1 MSNIRPAS
9 QGATL
14 DTKGPMLNF
23 LFPRLTPAQRRGQPL
38 FDGAVGEARARHWY
52 VEAGVP
58 DTLDGRF
65 AMLATVCAMVSIR
78 LEALAE
84 RGAEQ
89 SAALTERFVEAM
101 DAEHRQMGVSDP
113 ALGRTVRRLV
123 SALGNRADI
132 WREAV
137 AGTADWR
144 DAAARSVYRGTPPS
158 DNALDHTAAGLDSLW
173 QSLRA
178 MSDET
183 LIEGRIG

>member
-1 MSNIRPAS
+1 MNS
-9 QGATL
+9 
-14 DTKGPMLNF
+14 MLRK
-23 LFPRLTPAQRRGQPL
+23 LFARLTPDVQPAAPL
-38 FDGAVGEARARHWY
+38 FKALTAEARRKHWYRVGAVEDS
-52 VEAGVP
+52 V
-58 DTLDGRF
+58 DGRF
-65 AMLATVCAMVSIR
+65 AMVATVLALATVR
-78 LEALAE
+78 LEDGGSEARSHSAWLA
-84 RGAEQ
+84 
-89 SAALTERFVEAM
+89 ERFVEAM